1 MMAILVETL
10 IEFLDRKQHWFFLII
25 TAVAGA
31 MIYLAVG
38 EGLELVQKEVSSQA
52 SLLLLGSKSLSDFVT
67 VIVLLAVTSITF
79 LIPRLSQKE
88 NIGFFL
94 SKPISRSIFFYGKIF
109 SCWAIYS
116 GLILFCSSIIAA
128 ELSILKALPLS
139 GSIYILAMG
148 LAAFFVWFGIISFIG
163 FLTKSVSAGIVALGF
178 LWVAQL
184 FLLGRSHWG
193 AKLGFIQYALDFFYY
208 ILPKTSEMSG
218 ISVML
223 ASGGS
228 GLSYFPI
235 LTSMALAGILIYTA
249 NSLFCRQDF

>member
-1 MMAILVETL
+1 MIAILIETL
-10 IEFLDRKQHWFFLII
+10 IEFFDRKQHWFFLVI
-25 TAVAGA
+25 TGVAGA

-52 SLLLLGSKSLSDFVT
+52 LFLQLGSNGLSDFVT
-67 VIVLLAVTSITF
+67 VIVLLAVTSIIS
-79 LIPRLSQKE
+79 LIPRLLQKE

-94 SKPISRSIFFYGKIF
+94 SKPISRPMFFYSKIF

-116 GLILFCSSIIAA
+116 GIILICSSIIAA
-128 ELSILKALPLS
+128 ELSMLGALPLS
-139 GSIYILAMG
+139 GSVYILAMG
-148 LAAFFVWFGIISFIG
+148 LAAFFVWFGTISFIG
-163 FLTKSVSAGIVALGF
+163 FLTKSVSIGIAALGF

-184 FLLGRSHWG
+184 FLLGRSQWG

-228 GLSYFPI
+228 GLSYLPI

-249 NSLFCRQDF
+249 NALFCRHDF